1 MDFKTHLL
9 NYYENDIVEELLA
22 SLDKEDFH
30 AVLLNPSKMNEELL
44 FSLFGNLEKH
54 PFVNNAYYYDKNK
67 LPLGKNVYFDAGGYY
82 LQEPSAMIVAS
93 LLPIRENDLILD
105 MCAAPGGKT
114 CQLGFRYPNN
124 LIISNDLS
132 YQRAQILSS
141 NIERFGFDNVIVTA
155 MDPKK
160 FPSRFKGL
168 FNAIVLDVPCSGSGM
183 FRKTSEMKDDWTYE
197 KVLKCAS
204 IQKELIELASSY
216 LSNDGYMI
224 YSTCSFSYE
233 EDEAIILDFL
243 KNHQEFEIINLNT
256 SNAFYSHETLKES
269 IHLFPSK
276 FNGEGH
282 FMALLHKIGVS
293 SKKEIKIKQTKNKF
307 EKLLKD
313 FPISQYEIINRNDL
327 LYGLRFPFNYD
338 NLTILRLG
346 LELGTIQKDRFIPS
360 LALARSLTWNKD
372 IALNEE
378 QKNKY
383 LHGEVLNVDQKYNG
397 YYTVSY
403 QGLTLGFVKVS
414 NGIAKN
420 HYPKGLRR

>member
-1 MDFKTHLL
+1 MDFKTHLEK
-9 NYYENDIVEELLA
+9 YYPQDIVDQLLT
-22 SLDKEDFH
+22 SLEKEDFH
-30 AVLLNPSKMNEELL
+30 AVLLNPKKMNEKLL
-44 FSLFGNLEKH
+44 FSLFGELEQH
-54 PFVNNAYYYDKNK
+54 PFVNHAYYYNK
-67 LPLGKNVYFDAGGYY
+67 ERLPLGKNVFFDAGGYY

-93 LLPIRENDLILD
+93 LLPIKENDLILD

-114 CQLGFRYPNN
+114 SQLAFRYPNN

-141 NIERFGFDNVIVTA
+141 NVERFGFDNVIVTA
-155 MDPKK
+155 MNPKN

-216 LSNDGYMI
+216 LSNDGYII

-233 EDEAIILDFL
+233 EDEAIILEFL
-243 KNHQEFEIINLNT
+243 KNHDDFEIINLNT
-256 SNAFYSHETLKES
+256 NESFYSHETLKEA

-282 FMALLHKIGVS
+282 FMALLHKLGNKI
-293 SKKEIKIKQTKNKF
+293 IQNTKIKKSKNKY
-307 EKLLKD
+307 ESLLKE
-313 FPISQYEIINRNDL
+313 FPLNQYEIIERNDI

-346 LELGTIQKDRFIPS
+346 LELGTINKNRFIPS
-360 LALARSLTWNKD
+360 LALSRSLSWNKD

-383 LHGEVLNVDQKYNG
+383 LHGEVLSVDHNYNG

-414 NGIAKN
+414 NGLAKN